1 MVSVIVPI
9 YNVEKYLKECLY
21 SIIRQSYRDIEIICV
36 NDCTQDNSVYIV
48 REFQKMDSRIR
59 MVSHTENRGLG
70 GARSTGIEAARGQYI
85 LFVDADDGIAEDMI
99 ERLVT
104 QIEKEKAD
112 VAVCGVVSFYPD
124 GTQIKESTFHY
135 RTYVPTHVQCFSK
148 PNDYYHLVNMWP
160 SAANKL
166 FKMEIIKKYNCR
178 FPERILYEDHLFFYQ
193 YFSHV
198 KREVYLHEYLY
209 YYRHG
214 RPGSITSFATGR
226 EEEVFRVIAQIDEQ
240 MRSFMDET
248 TYRRAISRIAYRL
261 LMERQYL
268 LISNR
273 SVWMQYT
280 KKAYDFLEKRYGVET
295 IKEHIDTFYIDDD
308 FYLYMFDP
316 NKRRK
321 DNFKERIKKI
331 PLLVRIIHRIKGK
344 KEDYAAP
351 EVPIVTYQRNPII
364 ENRAWCSM
372 SMNEHRIVEYYA
384 QKENGYQL
392 KDLRNWLT
400 ALESSQFQKEKMG
413 DAKGFDTG
421 LELWKRVQEWTASTG
436 SIISFSNGDKIIDRF
451 LAEIYS
457 ERTIRHIDFKPDNS
471 TLDRNDLNVQD
482 ACKEISS
489 ANRLTERIAVV
500 YMQMKKA
507 FDCAKALETISQGI
521 DDRTIFVLENS
532 FNVEGWKE
540 GPLSAIDSF
549 AHQTHREVCYLG
561 YVDKIGQISVSL
573 KRANS
578 KSEEFNTLEQC
589 S

>member
-36 NDCTQDNSVYIV
+36 NDCTQDNSVFIV
-48 REFQKMDSRIR
+48 RQFQKIDPRIR
-59 MVSHTENRGLG
+59 LVSHTENRGLG
-70 GARSTGIEAARGQYI
+70 GARNTGIEAARGQYI
-85 LFVDADDGIAEDMI
+85 LFVDSDDGIAPNTI

-112 VAVCGVVSFYPD
+112 VAVCGAISFYPD

-148 PNDYYHLVNMWP
+148 PDDYYQLVNMWP
-160 SAANKL
+160 SAVNKL
-166 FKMEIIKKYNCR
+166 FKKEIIEKYNCR
-178 FPERILYEDHLFFYQ
+178 FPEKILYEDHLFFYQ

-214 RPGSITSFATGR
+214 RLGSITSFATGR
-226 EEEVFRVIAQIDEQ
+226 EEEVFRVITQIDEQ

-280 KKAYDFLEKRYGVET
+280 RKAYDFLEKHYGIKT
-295 IKEHIDTFYIDDD
+295 IQKYIDTFYIDDD
-308 FYLYMFDP
+308 FYQYMFNP

-321 DNFKERIKKI
+321 DSFKEGIKKI
-331 PLLVRIIHRIKGK
+331 TLLLRIVHRIKGK
-344 KEDYAAP
+344 KEDYSAP
-351 EVPIVTYQRNPII
+351 VIPIVTYQKNPII

-372 SMNEHRIVEYYA
+372 TMNEHRIVEYYA

-392 KDLRNWLT
+392 KDIGNWLT
-400 ALESSQFQKEKMG
+400 ELESSRFQKEKMA
-413 DAKGFDTG
+413 DARDCDTG
-421 LELWKRVQEWTASTG
+421 LELWKRVQGWTASTG
-436 SIISFSNGDKIIDRF
+436 SIFCFSNGDRMIDGF
-451 LAEIYS
+451 LAEIYPD
-457 ERTIRHIDFKPDNS
+457 RIIRHYDFKPDNS
-471 TLDRNDLNVQD
+471 ELGRKDIKARAKSIDVSN
-482 ACKEISS
+482 
-489 ANRLTERIAVV
+489 ANRLNERIAVV

-507 FDCAKALETISQGI
+507 CDCVQALETISQGI
-521 DDRTIFVLENS
+521 DDQTIFVLENS
-532 FNVEGWKE
+532 FNVEGWKD

-549 AHQTHREVCYLG
+549 AHQTQRKVCYLG
-561 YVDKIGQISVSL
+561 YVDKIGQIAISL
-573 KRANS
+573 KRVNS
-578 KSEEFNTLEQC
+578 ESEEYNALEQC